1 MSSINEQ
8 KLILKNLD
16 REIRNK
22 INYKESELENMES
35 LHKKEL
41 ESKRSAQ
48 EAAYIEQM
56 DRHQAQLIFENSEFE
71 NKLKDYQDKLSKTKK
86 TLESEEK
93 NLKNSQLEKLED
105 IKLKNTDKILETIQ
119 NAEQQNTEIKNSS
132 QSTIKMIEDKG
143 SFEKSKLIKNKEA
156 EIHKVAQFYDHKNF
170 IEEKDLREK
179 LRQDLLEHQNMIVSQ
194 KENFQKD
201 IKISQNKNERLL
213 KEKVKVQEENLN
225 FQEKYHQ
232 SLMLQKNEDFKKR
245 YDQLTN
251 EHNQIIN
258 EIKNKLDEDIKKLIS
273 KNSKIEKS
281 IKDKSEDPFY
291 RLNYLNPK
299 IVENEKDVLISIPVA
314 EHEKENVQLSTNGR
328 QIKISMSKKYGEI
341 LEDDKTKEV
350 NRNSRT
356 ELLSKEFQT
365 KDILNPKNIGVHYQS
380 GLLTFKVAKL

>member
-8 KLILKNLD
+8 KIILKNLD
-16 REIRNK
+16 REIKNK
-22 INYKESELENMES
+22 INYKETELANIEA

-41 ESKRSAQ
+41 ETKRSAH
-48 EAAYIEQM
+48 ESAYIEQM
-56 DRHQAQLIFENSEFE
+56 DRHQAQLLSENSEYE
-71 NKLKDYQDKLSKTKK
+71 NKLKDYQDKLSKTKS
-86 TLESEEK
+86 TLETEEK
-93 NLKNSQLEKLED
+93 NLKGALLERLED

-132 QSTIKMIEDKG
+132 QSTLKMIEDKG
-143 SFEKSKLIKNKEA
+143 NFEKNKLIRNKES
-156 EIHKVAQFYDHKNF
+156 EIQEVAQFYDQKNLV
-170 IEEKDLREK
+170 EEKDLRER
-179 LRQDLLEHQNMIVSQ
+179 LRQDLLEHQNMIVTQ

-201 IKISQNKNERLL
+201 VKMSQNKNERLL
-213 KEKVKVQEENLN
+213 KEKIKVQEENIN

-232 SLMLQKNEDFKKR
+232 SLMQQKNEDFKKR
-245 YDQLTN
+245 YEHLTN
-251 EHNQIIN
+251 EHNQILQD
-258 EIKNKLDEDIKKLIS
+258 IKTKLDEDIKKLVVS
-273 KNSKIEKS
+273 NSKIEKS
-281 IKDKSEDPFY
+281 IKEKAEDPFY

-299 IVENEKDVLISIPVA
+299 VVENDKDVLVSIPVA

-356 ELLSKEFQT
+356 ELLSKEFLT
-365 KDILNPKNIGVHYQS
+365 KDILNPKDIGVHYQN